1 MLRRMCLLLLL
12 SMALCRAEI
21 IDRVAV
27 TVGKREVAQ
36 SDILREI
43 RLSAFFNQAEPDFT
57 PPARRKAAER
67 LVERALMENEMEIG
81 RYPAPQSTEIEA
93 AFSTMKKDR
102 FPTEESYR
110 SAVAKY
116 GISEED
122 VKLYLLL
129 QAAVLR
135 FIDARFGPGVQ
146 IAESEMRGY
155 YASRFVPGWQDRDG
169 KPAPAFE
176 EVRREIEQNLR
187 AERADRLVDDWLKEA
202 KARIRIEFKEEAFQ

>member
-1 MLRRMCLLLLL
+1 MRRRMCLLLLL

-27 TVGKREVAQ
+27 TAGKREVTQ

-43 RLSAFFNQAEPDFT
+43 RLSAFFDQADPDFS

-67 LVERALMENEMEIG
+67 LVERALMENEMDIG
-81 RYPAPQSTEIEA
+81 RYPAPQSSEIEA

-110 SAVAKY
+110 GALVRY
-116 GISEED
+116 GLRTDD
-122 VKLYLLL
+122 VRLFLLL

-135 FIDARFGPGVQ
+135 FIDARFGPAVQ
-146 IAESEMRGY
+146 ILEAEMSDY
-155 YASRFVPGWQDRDG
+155 YKSRFVPQWKSGAG

-176 EVRREIEQNLR
+176 EIRREIEEDLR
-187 AERADRLVDDWLKEA
+187 AERVDRLIDEWLKEA
-202 KARIRIEFKEEAFQ
+202 KDRIRIEFKEEAFQ